1 MVLQNYQRVSCL
13 SISTLSGGFDG
24 CLGLMDENET
34 PEEAA
39 LRELREETG
48 YIGEKVVEV
57 SPIIASDPGW
67 DLQRH
72 ITWLRSSDFRFS
84 GMTNSTMKLVSV
96 AVTCKDQLETPEQK
110 LDDGESITLRV
121 VELSKLNQILKGE

>member
-48 YIGEKVVEV
+48 YIGKVVEV

-72 ITWLRSSDFRFS
+72 IY
-84 GMTNSTMKLVSV
+84 NV
-96 AVTCKDQLETPEQK
+96 AT
-110 LDDGESITLRV
+110 IF
-121 VELSKLNQILKGE
+121 